1 MQMSNQINVAVR
13 KVVATDLTAGMLSRN
28 CKKIVQQFIASVEA
42 VSFMNTIKRTSAY
55 WKKFLHEVLAMVTQL
70 GMPTFFLSLPCADL
84 RWNELISIIPK
95 PKGSVMSE
103 NELHDLAYQNKCKLL
118 NKNPVL
124 MARHFQFRV
133 EIFFKEIILD
143 GTLSKTKYYNITVEF
158 WVRRS
163 PHIHSFLWIV
173 NAPILSEK

>member
-1 MQMSNQINVAVR
+1 
-13 KVVATDLTAGMLSRN
+13 
-28 CKKIVQQFIASVEA
+28 
-42 VSFMNTIKRTSAY
+42 
-55 WKKFLHEVLAMVTQL
+55 
-70 GMPTFFLSLPCADL
+70 
-84 RWNELISIIPK
+84 
-95 PKGSVMSE
+95 MSE
-103 NELHDLAYQNKCKLL
+103 NELHDLAYQDKCKLL

-143 GTLSKTKYYNITVEF
+143 GILSKTKYYDITVEF